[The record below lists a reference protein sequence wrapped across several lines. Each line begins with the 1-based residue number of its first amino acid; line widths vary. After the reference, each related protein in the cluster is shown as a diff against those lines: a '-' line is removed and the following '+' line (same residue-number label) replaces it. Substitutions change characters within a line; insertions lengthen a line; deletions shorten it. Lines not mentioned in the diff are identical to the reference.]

1 MQGLPDISDDQVFM
15 DKGSTKRQNNEAI
28 ASAGAPESNDC
39 AEFSDGKQSGL
50 SAKGWW
56 CTPTN
61 TSVTP
66 YALVLMMIVVEVL
79 SSSLTHLLPRNTK
92 HASLWPGC
100 TTDDDKRDLC
110 ILLRDTLNK
119 NSVVAAGGES
129 NDPGP
134 IYCC

>member
-1 MQGLPDISDDQVFM
+1 MTVPSSAMVKNQGRLA
-15 DKGSTKRQNNEAI
+15 R
-28 ASAGAPESNDC
+28 
-39 AEFSDGKQSGL
+39 
-50 SAKGWW
+50 GWW

-79 SSSLTHLLPRNTK
+79 SSSLTRLLPRNAK

-110 ILLRDTLNK
+110 TLLRDTLNK
-119 NSVVAAGGES
+119 NSVAAAGGES
-129 NDPGP
+129 NGR
-134 IYCC
+134 